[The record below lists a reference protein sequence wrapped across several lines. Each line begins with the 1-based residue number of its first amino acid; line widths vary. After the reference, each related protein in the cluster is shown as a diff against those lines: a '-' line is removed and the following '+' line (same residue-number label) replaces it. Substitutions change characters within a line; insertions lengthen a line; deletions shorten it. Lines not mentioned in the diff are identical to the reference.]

1 MGSACSGG
9 GDGSAYQYQS
19 ADPSGRLSP
28 DQIQSV
34 VMDKLR
40 HSLFSGLMSASQLG
54 DFAAHFSV
62 RHYPPGCTVIR
73 KGAAIDAL
81 FVVGEGQSTN
91 KKKALRP

>member
-9 GDGSAYQYQS
+9 GDGSAYQS

-28 DQIQSV
+28 DQIQSL

-40 HSLFSGLMSASQLG
+40 HSLFSGLMSANQLG
-54 DFAAHFSV
+54 DFAAHFAV

-91 KKKALRP
+91 TQ